1 MFYLQHFL
9 VYLKTKR
16 VNCHHLSLI
25 NSGDKE
31 RRRSV
36 VSFKEEATVIGMSE
50 GGDEGEDGGAE
61 GEIAT
66 GKF

>member
-1 MFYLQHFL
+1 M
-9 VYLKTKR
+9 LK
-16 VNCHHLSLI
+16 V

-50 GGDEGEDGGAE
+50 GGDEGEDGEAE
-61 GEIAT
+61 GGNTT

>member
-1 MFYLQHFL
+1 M
-9 VYLKTKR
+9 LK
-16 VNCHHLSLI
+16 V

-36 VSFKEEATVIGMSE
+36 VSFKEEATVIGVSE

-61 GEIAT
+61 GENAN